1 VNKYVIGVVIVVA
14 VVGGYLG
21 VNAIF
26 TKSYDIPSLTVSTGP
41 LNITQQAAGTVDAA
55 RAYTISAPRIRSLQ
69 VTWLAPEGSQVKE
82 GDTVVKFDASAQIA
96 ELTDEESTLKINQ
109 TSLDRAKQEY
119 ELQKKN
125 LELELQKA
133 ARKYD
138 EQKHEAPRLAEEA
151 RLELDLAK
159 LNYDGKLSQLTAD
172 VQKAELEVQ
181 RAREKVN
188 EARRELEQMT
198 ITAPIPG
205 MVVYLEIW
213 KGNAMSKVQE
223 GDSPWPG
230 QGLVNLPD
238 LSEMIVKA
246 VVSEVDAAKVDS
258 GQQVIVTLDALPEKQ
273 YNGEVRKKSTLAR
286 KKDPGSKINV
296 FDIEI
301 GILDKDDKLKPGM
314 SASCKV
320 IMEQIPD
327 VVKVPLEAV
336 FEKGGRTVVYLEN
349 KKEVEVKVGRRNDM
363 EIEITEGLKG
373 GEKICLVDPTLQE
386 QTMPGDKATEPE
398 LNQGRR
404 QPQSPQGSSQGS
416 GGRQR
421 PAGGGGH

>member
-1 VNKYVIGVVIVVA
+1 MKKYVIGIVIVLVIL
-14 VVGGYLG
+14 GGYLG

-26 TKSYDIPSLTVSTGP
+26 TKSIDIPSVVVTSGP

-55 RAYTISAPRIRSLQ
+55 RAYTISSPRIRSLQ
-69 VTWLAPEGSQVKE
+69 ITWLAPEGSQAKV
-82 GDTVVKFDASAQIA
+82 GDTVIKFDASQQVA
-96 ELTDEESTLKINQ
+96 ELTDHESTLKISQ

-119 ELQKKN
+119 ALQKKN

-133 ARKYD
+133 ERVYD

-159 LNYDGKLSQLTAD
+159 LNYEGKLDQLTAD

-181 RAREKVN
+181 RARDQVN
-188 EARRELEQMT
+188 VAQKELEQMT
-198 ITAPIPG
+198 IVAPIPG

-213 KGNAMSKVQE
+213 KGNQMSKVQE

-238 LSEMIVKA
+238 LNEMIVKA
-246 VVSEVDAAKVDS
+246 VVSEVDAARVDS
-258 GQQVIVTLDALPEKQ
+258 GQQVIVTLDASPDKK
-273 YNGEVRKKSTLAR
+273 YKGEVRKKSTLAR

-301 GILDKDDKLKPGM
+301 AILDKDDHLKPGM
-314 SASCKV
+314 SASCQV
-320 IMEQIPD
+320 IMDQLPD
-327 VVKVPLEAV
+327 VIKVPLEAV
-336 FEKGGRTVVYLEN
+336 FEKEGRTVVYLDN

-363 EIEITEGLKG
+363 EIEVTEGLKG
-373 GEKICLVDPTLQE
+373 GEKICLVDPTLQDL
-386 QTMPGDKATEPE
+386 TMPGDKATEPE

-404 QPQSPQGSSQGS
+404 QPQGGS
-416 GGRQR
+416 GGGER
-421 PAGGGGH
+421 PAGGRRGH